1 MTGAQRRVQ
10 SALDG
15 LREVAPAERAEATR
29 AGDRK
34 STIAG
39 TALREFEVPP
49 ESSVTNDFAYLQPR
63 SKATNSGVYLG
74 RMHLSRLTVRNF
86 RQFGE
91 GDAELQIR
99 FQLGVTALVGRN
111 DSGKSA
117 VIDAVR
123 YALLTRDQEF
133 IRVQPEDFHIDN
145 VGKQASEIYIVC
157 KLAGLTNAEKGAL
170 TEYLSYEADDV
181 VLYVTWT
188 ARKLS
193 EAPGTRRWIDL
204 SVRSGIDGVGP
215 PFETAVREL
224 LSAAYLRPLR
234 DAEREMSPGRGSR
247 LSQILSNV
255 QEISDGE
262 GFDAANIP
270 KDAAAVQQLG
280 LVGLADYMRHNVRQH
295 AGVQSAQKA
304 INEQYL
310 DSLSLRGDDLKGK
323 IDISEGGTE
332 SALLRQIL
340 ERLELSLLDAA
351 TGNPKG
357 RYGLGSNNL
366 LFMACELLLLG
377 KEPEGLP
384 LLLVEEPEAHLH
396 PQRQL
401 RLMEFLRQAAVGE
414 IDGANRK
421 VQVLLSTHSPN
432 LASKIPL
439 SSLVLMQ
446 GRLAFPLSS
455 DQTLL
460 EAGDYRFLE
469 RFLDVTKANLFFAHA
484 VLIVEGDAEAMIL
497 PTLAKLIDKDLT
509 EHGVS
514 VVNVGGRGL
523 RRFSRIFQRKAQL
536 APTIGVP
543 VACLADFDVMPDCAP
558 EILGLVGG
566 ADDPKWQ
573 SSKRRW
579 KAVRDFGDDTKQSY
593 ESLAKLRAR
602 LKENDGQSVRTFVAD
617 HWTLEYDL
625 ARCGLA
631 EQVYVAACL
640 AKNDDPLNEG
650 IKNRKD
656 VVATAKAAFASLK
669 SNSGG
674 DEEVLCSCVY
684 RLFHAG
690 SASKTVAAQHLSEL
704 LSKLRK
710 QGDLSAP
717 ALRKLLPDYLVSA
730 IDYVTSIPP
739 HQSSNSALTGD
750 EHDV

>member
-1 MTGAQRRVQ
+1 
-10 SALDG
+10 
-15 LREVAPAERAEATR
+15 
-29 AGDRK
+29 
-34 STIAG
+34 
-39 TALREFEVPP
+39 
-49 ESSVTNDFAYLQPR
+49 
-63 SKATNSGVYLG
+63 
-74 RMHLSRLTVRNF
+74 MHLSRLTVRNF
-86 RQFGE
+86 RQFGQ
-91 GDAELQIR
+91 GDAELQICL
-99 FQLGVTALVGRN
+99 QPGVTALVGRN

-145 VGKQASEIYIVC
+145 AGNQASEIYIVC
-157 KLAGLTNAEKGAL
+157 KLAGLTDAEKGAL
-170 TEYLSYEADDV
+170 MEYLSYEADDI

-193 EAPGTRRWIDL
+193 EAPGTRRWIEL

-215 PFETAVREL
+215 PFETTIREL

-262 GFDAANIP
+262 SFDAANIP
-270 KDAAAVQQLG
+270 KDAIAVRKLG
-280 LVGLADYMRHNVRQH
+280 LVGLSDYMRHNVKHH
-295 AGVQSAQKA
+295 AGVQSAQDA
-304 INEQYL
+304 INKQYL
-310 DSLSLRGDDLKGK
+310 HSLSLRGDDLQGK

-340 ERLELSLLDAA
+340 ERLELGLLDAA

-401 RLMEFLRQAAVGE
+401 RLMEFLRQAAMGE
-414 IDGANRK
+414 IEGANRK

-439 SSLVLMQ
+439 ANLVLIQ

-460 EAGDYRFLE
+460 EAGDYGFLE
-469 RFLDVTKANLFFAHA
+469 RFLDVTKANLFFAHG

-497 PTLAKLIDKDLT
+497 PTLAKLIGNDLT

-514 VVNVGGRGL
+514 IVNVGGRGL
-523 RRFSRIFQRKAQL
+523 RRFSRIFQRKEPV

-558 EILGLVGG
+558 EILGLVEHD
-566 ADDPKWQ
+566 DDPKWHD
-573 SSKRRW
+573 SNRRW
-579 KAVRDFGDDTKQSY
+579 KAIRDFGDDAEQGHK
-593 ESLAKLRAR
+593 SLVGLRDR

-650 IKNRKD
+650 TKNRED
-656 VVATAKAAFASLK
+656 VVAKAKAEFASLK
-669 SNSGG
+669 SESGD
-674 DEEVLCSCVY
+674 DEEVLCSRVY
-684 RLFHAG
+684 RLFHVG
-690 SASKTVAAQHLSEL
+690 IASKAVAAQHLSEL
-704 LSKLRK
+704 LSRLRER
-710 QGDLSAP
+710 GDISAA
-717 ALRKLLPDYLVSA
+717 ALRGLLPDYLVSA
-730 IDYVTSIPP
+730 IDYVTDLSP
-739 HQSSNSALTGD
+739 HQSSKSASIEG
-750 EHDV
+750 ENNV